1 MSPDEAYYKCFSEKR
16 KIPELEGFISIDPY
30 YSFLYAC
37 HIIKG
42 RFERGE
48 RSIANNAE
56 YSYNYARYLIEKEFP
71 LCHHFI
77 FNSKWRDKYIY
88 FLKSINYDLNEISEW
103 LI

>member
-1 MSPDEAYYKCFSEKR
+1 MTPKEAYKKCFIEKKR
-16 KIPELEGFISIDPY
+16 IPELEGIISIDPY

-42 RFERGE
+42 RFEKGE

-71 LCHHFI
+71 LCHYVI
-77 FNSKWRDKYIY
+77 FNSEYRYRY
-88 FLKSINYDLNEISEW
+88 VNFLKSINYDLTEISEW